1 MKKKILLFYY
11 FGGAGGKFIANCLS
25 YSKKVAFP
33 DYKKALIILAN
44 NDLVFL
50 ENCLLATIPDKIN
63 SRQWLQLEQG
73 CYQLFG
79 PNIHNIRKNKSH
91 NDIIK
96 LNDLTLLG
104 NVWLPLMSHDM
115 DKFMSYKSFFYDSE
129 IFTVFVDSTT
139 EFIDLAIRRKWP
151 KEHHCLDL
159 DAYKKFKEE
168 CKLANFDFCFNN
180 WNPLI
185 IDTHSMIT
193 QLANKIDCDFDIA
206 LCKNYIEK
214 YVNYHI

>member
-1 MKKKILLFYY
+1 MKILVLHYY
-11 FGGAGGKFIANCLS
+11 PGAGGKFIANCLS

-33 DYKKALIILAN
+33 NYEKALIILTN

-73 CYQLFG
+73 CGQLFG
-79 PNIHNIRKNKSH
+79 RSLHNIRKNELYD
-91 NDIIK
+91 DITG
-96 LNDLTLLG
+96 LNNLTLLG

-115 DKFMSYKSFFYDSE
+115 DTFMSYKSFFYDSE